1 MSKPPLEMAPETP
14 SEPSVQPSPPTRT
27 SARRVVWARRRRTI
41 ATHWRTY
48 RSNRQGVVGLAILA
62 VFGILALIGP
72 FIVNQSGLVAANA
85 SAPPFHA
92 PSWQY
97 PLGTDNFGRSVLGLV
112 VMGSRISLLVGLT
125 ATVGAMVIGAAVGI
139 TSGYFGGT
147 WIDTVL
153 NAITN
158 WVLVLPWVVLAIVLS
173 SLLGRTLFNIIL
185 VIAITSWASTARVV
199 RAQALS
205 VRERPYVER
214 AKALG
219 ASTWHIVTRHIFPN
233 VAPVLLANAVLTV
246 ALVILSE
253 TTLSI
258 LGLGDPNAV
267 SWGRIIEE
275 SFNAG
280 ALSAGWWW
288 WLIPPG
294 IAIVLVTLAFTMCGY
309 AIDEVLNPKL
319 RRR

>member
-1 MSKPPLEMAPETP
+1 
-14 SEPSVQPSPPTRT
+14 
-27 SARRVVWARRRRTI
+27 VWRRRGRTL
-41 ATHWRTY
+41 AAHWATY
-48 RSNRQGVVGLAILA
+48 RRNRQGLIGLAVLGAFVLLA
-62 VFGILALIGP
+62 VLSPL
-72 FIVNQSGLVAANA
+72 LVDQARIDPAAA
-85 SAPPFHA
+85 TAPPFHA
-92 PSWQY
+92 PSLRY
-97 PLGTDNFGRSVLGLV
+97 PLGTDNFGRSVLDLLIV
-112 VMGSRISLLVGLT
+112 GSRISLTVGFA
-125 ATVGAMVIGAAVGI
+125 ATVGAMVIGALVGI
-139 TSGYFGGT
+139 TSGYFGGR

-158 WVLVLPWVVLAIVLS
+158 WVLVLPWVVLAIVIS

-214 AKALG
+214 TRALG
-219 ASTWHIVTRHIFPN
+219 AGHWHIVTRHVFPN
-233 VAPVLLANAVLTV
+233 VAPVLFANAILTV
-246 ALVILSE
+246 ALVILAE

-275 SFNAG
+275 SFHAG
-280 ALSAGWWW
+280 ALTAGWWW

-294 IAIVLVTLAFTMCGY
+294 VAIVLVTLSFTMCGY
-309 AIDEVLNPKL
+309 ALDEVLNPRL